1 MGLEQ
6 MNDEISEILE
16 RWEKTGSISGDEL
29 AAVENLRTTNRRR
42 FRALKPVLFL
52 MRQDVED
59 LGDAPNVDSV
69 DRRVTG
75 VRPADEI
82 DVTDEVMRQIESE
95 TPRIGRQSQWL
106 QPFTAVA
113 AIALLVAA
121 SVLGILR
128 ITLSSSDATRVVV
141 QFQLSAP
148 EAESVA
154 LVGDF
159 NQWEPD
165 AYELEDNDGDGV
177 WEIEV
182 ELEQNRVYTYNFLI
196 NETEWISDPSSE
208 ARVQDSFGGEKS
220 VLNL

>member
-1 MGLEQ
+1 

-16 RWEKTGSISGDEL
+16 RWEKTGSITNEEL
-29 AAVENLRTTNRRR
+29 ATVENLRATDRRR
-42 FRALKPVLFL
+42 YRSLKPVLYL
-52 MRQDVED
+52 MRQDVEGFVEVSGEEPSD
-59 LGDAPNVDSV
+59 PGSIDVRSV
-69 DRRVTG
+69 E
-75 VRPADEI
+75 EI
-82 DVTDEVMRQIESE
+82 DVTEEVMRGIE
-95 TPRIGRQSQWL
+95 TDRPRFGGRARWH
-106 QPFTAVA
+106 QPVAAVA
-113 AIALLVAA
+113 AIALLIAA
-121 SVLGILR
+121 SVLGVLR
-128 ITLSSSDATRVVV
+128 ITTSGSDSMKVVV

-159 NQWEPD
+159 NEWEPD
-165 AYELEDNDGDGV
+165 AYVLKDPDGDGV

-196 NETEWISDPSSE
+196 NETEWISDPSSK